1 MITILRYVE
10 HTCEQDQRPLN
21 SRDRFLQGIELQ
33 EGEVL
38 SLPMQPAPLI
48 SPGGDPLGQ
57 FEQEGSQQVASCQ
70 VALHGR
76 GHGGHA
82 GQRLPSPFRHTQVT
96 YKKTE

>member
-1 MITILRYVE
+1 MNTFLRYVE

-21 SRDRFLQGIELQ
+21 SRDRFLQGIEL
-33 EGEVL
+33 
-38 SLPMQPAPLI
+38 PMPQQAPLI

-76 GHGGHA
+76 GHA

-96 YKKTE
+96 Y